1 MEWARTEREDDND
14 RNSRAFVLRRIQ
26 TWVMRREENKWTVLL
41 GEQSREWNGER
52 EGERGMRKELA
63 PFLFFF
69 LAWQSAFWQNVW
81 YPLHMGNPAEKER
94 HTRTHTQ
101 IQGAKSKHHRK
112 LWGDFRGRVL
122 SPPHSLTL
130 RLTEKPRLAL
140 IRQNNF
146 HSCFRSVCASRG
158 LGTWGGERNGKAR
171 K

>member
-1 MEWARTEREDDND
+1 MDCAAGRAVKRVKWRER
-14 RNSRAFVLRRIQ
+14 
-26 TWVMRREENKWTVLL
+26 
-41 GEQSREWNGER
+41 GR
-52 EGERGMRKELA
+52 EGDEKEELA

-94 HTRTHTQ
+94 HTRTHTHKYREQ
-101 IQGAKSKHHRK
+101 SQSITANFEGIFEA
-112 LWGDFRGRVL
+112 GCFPP
-122 SPPHSLTL
+122 PPHSLTL

-158 LGTWGGERNGKAR
+158 LGT
-171 K
+171 